1 MMLSLVNLV
10 LFTTI
15 LGGWVG
21 WLKIENKVHLS
32 PAEAEIGAE
41 LDNIIEGSVSNK
53 FICQKHLAILHVPC
67 YFSARNS

>member
-1 MMLSLVNLV
+1 MTEIYWKHLIEIYLGHMMLSLVNLD

-21 WLKIENKVHLS
+21 GWMGLSQKIENKVHLS

-41 LDNIIEGSVSNK
+41 LGNNK
-53 FICQKHLAILHVPC
+53 
-67 YFSARNS
+67 